1 MNDAFAELVNE
12 DTSQNKNC
20 EWCAESHLGI
30 GKKTSYGAII
40 VYRIGKEEDG
50 WFATLSPKTGGDP
63 AHDCTLQLMSTKH
76 LTHFCQLGANEKRAA
91 NYGIAFA
98 KLSAALTQLMA
109 MESPQFQVTSANKED
124 AVSVATYG
132 KATNWKEKKEHLH
145 VKLFPFRNA
154 IGQPYTVDSTFEK
167 KHIHK
172 DKDGEFVKMQP
183 VKKVLIDKERLELL
197 AKKLMKC
204 MSETE

>member
-1 MNDAFAELVNE
+1 MKDAFAELVNE

-20 EWCAESHLGI
+20 EWCAESHLHVGT
-30 GKKTSYGAII
+30 KTKYGAII
-40 VYRIGKEEDG
+40 VYKIGTEEDG
-50 WFATLSPKTGGDP
+50 WFATLSPKTGGNP
-63 AHDCTLQLMSTKH
+63 VQDCTLQLMPMKH
-76 LTHFCQLGANEKRAA
+76 LTHFCQLDAHEKRAA

-98 KLSAALTQLMA
+98 KLSAALTRFMA
-109 MESPQFQVTSANKED
+109 TESSQFQVTATNKED
-124 AVSVATYG
+124 AVSVAMYG
-132 KATNWKEKKEHLH
+132 KATNWAEKKEHLH

-183 VKKVLIDKERLELL
+183 VKKVLIDKERLEFI
-197 AKKLMKC
+197 AEKLMKF
-204 MSETE
+204 MSETG